1 MLTKLLKSK
10 KGYNEKA
17 ITLIALVV
25 TIVIMLILAGITI
38 GTTTNLMSRTSEAK
52 ILTAISNIK
61 EEITLQGA
69 TNVLNGKSDYST
81 AEQLLLEGKVQRT
94 VQATGDTYYMHYAIK
109 PNAYSGMQGLGN
121 GTPSTLK
128 DVFLIDDNLNIRYLD
143 NKGNSYGDDIDE
155 KVLNDDTDIRF
166 ASKEFSAYISKIS
179 GVVEDEM
186 KFKWM
191 KNQTSLN
198 LREIKIDTLEDLVFF
213 PNLQSLSIT
222 FCSKI
227 NDLNGIANCTKL
239 STLIVTGSTG
249 QIIDFGEISKLAKL
263 NYISITSCKIS
274 DYSEL
279 FSLMNEKSITNIYL
293 NNNGTIND
301 LSGIE
306 KFRNLTQ
313 LTISRSGV
321 KDITS
326 IAKLTNLETLSLE
339 KNDISDFLELYKLEK
354 LKSLNLKGNE
364 KIDGN
369 IDDYAGERLQK
380 LNKISEILD
389 NDGSIDMDVQNLGLF
404 KNYKTLNLSNQKLTD
419 LSSLKG
425 MTQLRELNIQ
435 NNKITLTDEDKQIIK
450 SMNQLKYLYMQNNEI
465 EDISFLNE
473 CKSVKALGIAGNNKI
488 DLKQIED
495 IISNMSPIR
504 ISQEQLDTL
513 KNCDASKITKLA
525 LDYSGITSIPD
536 LSRYTKLTTISLNSS
551 STISDF
557 SNILTA
563 PSLENVTLISCDMH
577 NKMVDF
583 SQLSNLKQLTLNNNY
598 LSTSD
603 LEVLKNLNNRTM
615 QIGLTNSSIIDAKKL
630 LDLNEN
636 SQIYL
641 TNNVNLSQDS
651 KTKLKEKFGNNV
663 RY

>member
-69 TNVLNGKSDYST
+69 TNVLNGKNDYST

-121 GTPSTLK
+121 GTTSTLK

-166 ASKEFSAYISKIS
+166 ASKEFSNYISKIS

-191 KNQTSLN
+191 KNQTSLT
-198 LREIKIDTLEDLVFF
+198 LREIEVDTLEDLVFF
-213 PNLQSLSIT
+213 PNLQSLNIT

-227 NDLNGIANCTKL
+227 KDLNGIANCTKL
-239 STLIVTGSTG
+239 STLTVAGSNG

-279 FSLMNEKSITNIYL
+279 FSLMNEKSITDLRL
-293 NNNGTIND
+293 NNNGIIND

-306 KFRNLTQ
+306 KFSNLTR
-313 LTISRSGV
+313 LMILYSGV

-326 IAKLTNLETLSLE
+326 IAKLSNLESLYLE
-339 KNDISDFLELYKLEK
+339 KNDISDFLELYKLDK
-354 LKSLNLKGNE
+354 LKNLNLKGNE
-364 KIDGN
+364 KI
-369 IDDYAGERLQK
+369 AQ
-380 LNKISEILD
+380 ILD
-389 NDGSIDMDVQNLGLF
+389 NGGTIDMDVQNLGLF
-404 KNYKTLNLSNQKLTD
+404 KNYKNLNLSNQKLTD

-425 MTQLRELNIQ
+425 MTQLKVLNIQ
-435 NNKITLTDEDKQIIK
+435 NNKLTFTDEDKQIIK
-450 SMNQLKYLYMQNNEI
+450 DMNQLETLDMKANDV
-465 EDISFLNE
+465 EDISFLNG
-473 CKSVKALGIAGNNKI
+473 CKSLKNLRITGNDKI

-495 IISNMSPIR
+495 IISNLNNIR
-504 ISQEQLDTL
+504 VSQAQLDTL
-513 KNCDASKITKLA
+513 VNCDASKITKLV
-525 LDYSGITSIPD
+525 LDYSNITSIPD

-563 PSLENVTLISCDMH
+563 PSLESVTIIACDMH

-603 LEVLKNLNNRTM
+603 LEVLKNLNNKTI
-615 QIGLTNSSIIDAKKL
+615 QIGLTNNSIIDATKL
-630 LDLNEN
+630 LDLNAN
-636 SQIYL
+636 STIWL

-651 KTKLKEKFGNNV
+651 KTRLKDKFGNNV